1 MKTDRVFWGTK
12 PHHGAGVYGPGREAV
27 NRGRKTASARLG
39 RPGGRP
45 LPGAFA
51 LFLLTAGCAA
61 PPASKAFHPV
71 GVAYSLELA
80 RILYGGDCF
89 AQMDRDFA
97 SLRQIGFDT
106 VLIEDTED
114 ADRRRV
120 TELAAEHS
128 LRPILPTRAILY
140 YVRTGRLPGGCPSP
154 EALAGSMRWPH
165 TDPPTLLSLGL
176 CQDEEAA
183 QRVAHIAKARQA
195 GDPSGAN
202 PTFALAAG
210 AAADSAVLEA
220 SLGALACLP
229 SAGTGPGRVLWLECP
244 APDSPHEADGDD
256 PHGVPDSAGAWLAQ
270 YHVGLAAGLTGGV
283 LLHRF
288 RGVPGQGSA
297 IVEGAEPLSPHAAAA
312 VRRVAARARRWG
324 PRLDGLTPRA
334 VAPDGAAS
342 DELRAVL
349 FSGGKRRFLLL
360 FNASTTA
367 YIHHQTR
374 LPSALDGQPV
384 ERAVEVPAD
393 GHVLAGQV
401 VPARADELVLP
412 LDLAPGDGALWELF

>member
-1 MKTDRVFWGTK
+1 V
-12 PHHGAGVYGPGREAV
+12 
-27 NRGRKTASARLG
+27 
-39 RPGGRP
+39 
-45 LPGAFA
+45 
-51 LFLLTAGCAA
+51 LLLLAAGCAA

-71 GVAYSLELA
+71 GVAYSIELA

-97 SLRQIGFDT
+97 ALRQIGFDT
-106 VLIEDTED
+106 VLIEDAED
-114 ADRRRV
+114 TDCRRV
-120 TELAAEHS
+120 TELAAEHR
-128 LRPILPTRAILY
+128 LQTILPSRAIVY

-154 EALAGSMRWPH
+154 EALAGSIRVPRA
-165 TDPPTLLSLGL
+165 DPPALLSLGQ
-176 CQDEEAA
+176 CQDGEAA
-183 QRVAHIAKARQA
+183 QRAAHMAKARQA
-195 GDPSGAN
+195 NDPTGAN
-202 PTFALAAG
+202 PAFAFAAG
-210 AAADSAVLEA
+210 AAADSAVLNS
-220 SLGALACLP
+220 SLGTLACPP
-229 SAGTGPGRVLWLECP
+229 SAGTGIGRVLWLECP
-244 APDSPHEADGDD
+244 ARDSPHEADGDD

-270 YHVGLAAGLTGGV
+270 YHAGLAAGLTGGI

-297 IVEGAEPLSPHAAAA
+297 IVEGVEPLSPRAAAA
-312 VRRVAARARRWG
+312 VRRVAARAHRWG

-334 VAPDGAAS
+334 VEPDGAAS
-342 DELRAVL
+342 DHLRTVL

-367 YIHHQTR
+367 YIHHQAR